1 LVLGRL
7 ESSEEFKTK
16 QPLSPQKKIEIEIE
30 SLKITV
36 RDLNDK
42 DIKSRKLDKKTKGSI
57 ILELSN
63 RSPLSGLLSIDDIII
78 EVQKNPIKESKDIE
92 TIVNSIIKKGE
103 KTLLLTIINREN
115 QRRYL
120 GVKIN

>member
-1 LVLGRL
+1 
-7 ESSEEFKTK
+7 
-16 QPLSPQKKIEIEIE
+16 
-30 SLKITV
+30 
-36 RDLNDK
+36 
-42 DIKSRKLDKKTKGSI
+42 
-57 ILELSN
+57 
-63 RSPLSGLLSIDDIII
+63 LSGLLSIDDIII